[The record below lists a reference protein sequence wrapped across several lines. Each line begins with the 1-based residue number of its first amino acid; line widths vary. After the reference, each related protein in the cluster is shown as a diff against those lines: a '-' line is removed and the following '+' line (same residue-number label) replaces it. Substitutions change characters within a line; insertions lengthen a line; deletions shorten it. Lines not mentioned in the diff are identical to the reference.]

1 VKSIPESSQPR
12 GGVIL
17 TQLGAGSPE
26 PGKALHDGTGNQ
38 PVDLSR
44 YGGKFVHV
52 SGRERNDVFTLQLI
66 KSNATLQLKTIAVK
80 DTSPRFSF

>member
-1 VKSIPESSQPR
+1 MMAQ
-12 GGVIL
+12 
-17 TQLGAGSPE
+17 
-26 PGKALHDGTGNQ
+26 GTR

-66 KSNATLQLKTIAVK
+66 KSNSILLLKTIAVK
-80 DTSPRFSF
+80 ATSPRFSF